1 MEKAFPLVGNWTS
14 WKVSNKIMV
23 QIEEDPQI
31 GAKGNYKL
39 SEALLLKLHEV
50 GIFPLW
56 EAASQEQRNA
66 WSQGWL
72 SIGTLNIE
80 GILVSGADA
89 FGVAGL
95 NLSRTKLSGI
105 ISPALANIQSL

>member
-1 MEKAFPLVGNWTS
+1 MQFKKRSHPKRSDGEDRRRS
-14 WKVSNKIMV
+14 WKISNKRMV

-31 GAKGNYKL
+31 GVKGNYKL
-39 SEALLLKLHEV
+39 SKALLLKLYEF

-72 SIGTLNIE
+72 SMRTLNIQ
-80 GILVSGADA
+80 GILASGPD
-89 FGVAGL
+89 
-95 NLSRTKLSGI
+95 
-105 ISPALANIQSL
+105 